1 MLLDLEG
8 RVSGLLRTGNIFKMW
23 HQSYRLLKKKICSKK
38 KKKKTLC
45 QVKAVY
51 TFKYY
56 LVVLMIWQKK

>member
-38 KKKKTLC
+38 KKKKTLW
-45 QVKAVY
+45 QVKAVD